1 MQVQAWHA
9 LVLIK
14 ELIDVHACHIASCN
28 ITREK
33 LINTAF
39 GRVQNKTKQN
49 PYFVSS
55 TADFVFTFQIFG
67 SDDDDD
73 DMRERSPEK
82 EFIPFPSSFFIQLG
96 PLDLSGMLLQWQP
109 FSS

>member
-1 MQVQAWHA
+1 MCMHA
-9 LVLIK
+9 ILLHAILLVRNWLTLHLA
-14 ELIDVHACHIASCN
+14 ES
-28 ITREK
+28 
-33 LINTAF
+33 
-39 GRVQNKTKQN
+39 KTKQN

-96 PLDLSGMLLQWQP
+96 PLDLSGMLL
-109 FSS
+109 

>member
-1 MQVQAWHA
+1 LA
-9 LVLIK
+9 
-14 ELIDVHACHIASCN
+14 ES
-28 ITREK
+28 
-33 LINTAF
+33 
-39 GRVQNKTKQN
+39 KTIQN

-96 PLDLSGMLLQWQP
+96 PLDLSGMLL
-109 FSS
+109 

>member
-1 MQVQAWHA
+1 MHA
-9 LVLIK
+9 ILLHAILLVRNWLTLHLA
-14 ELIDVHACHIASCN
+14 ES
-28 ITREK
+28 
-33 LINTAF
+33 
-39 GRVQNKTKQN
+39 KTKQN

-67 SDDDDD
+67 SDDD

-96 PLDLSGMLLQWQP
+96 PLDLSGMLL
-109 FSS
+109 